1 MGDDGSSVRYPERFL
16 LVPPWASGRMI
27 EMMVPEKVSPVKA
40 PQGRWNRGRALR
52 RRGAEG
58 ICQRRYER
66 KKIRVFWSINFKKY
80 VQELSSDMFG
90 RDVKL

>member
-40 PQGRWNRGRALR
+40 PQGRWNGGGALWQHRA
-52 RRGAEG
+52 EE
-58 ICQRRYER
+58 IC
-66 KKIRVFWSINFKKY
+66 
-80 VQELSSDMFG
+80 
-90 RDVKL
+90 